1 MLLLN
6 RRLDN
11 SKSLWVITA
20 ICWIYNNQ
28 ILQKGSSYLNESFVY
43 INKRV
48 KAHKRENG
56 RRIVGENF
64 VILSRNTRIYV
75 YIIYV
80 YTYEYIMSV
89 GVYIPPRLYTYTH
102 IYNVYSMYTCMYRMM
117 NYCPLFQAFYLP
129 LCVSVQKERLSI
141 QQYSLC
147 NIA

>member
-48 KAHKRENG
+48 KGHKRENR

-64 VILSRNTRIYV
+64 VILSRNTRIGIKV
-75 YIIYV
+75 EKSIILN
-80 YTYEYIMSV
+80 T
-89 GVYIPPRLYTYTH
+89 
-102 IYNVYSMYTCMYRMM
+102 
-117 NYCPLFQAFYLP
+117 
-129 LCVSVQKERLSI
+129 
-141 QQYSLC
+141 QYS
-147 NIA
+147 